1 MMFPLPAMFT
11 VAVIRNAQSLPF
23 KIGITLPNALVRAMP
38 YLYVLHIT
46 VNLSTS
52 MTCIKAY
59 DLFIQ

>member
-1 MMFPLPAMFT
+1 MFT